1 MTDVENGLEAKEELL
16 KNGNSYDLVL
26 LDLMMPEMVR
36 EGERERESLTQN
48 RLIYEFLK
56 LV

>member
-36 EGERERESLTQN
+36 EGVRESLTQN